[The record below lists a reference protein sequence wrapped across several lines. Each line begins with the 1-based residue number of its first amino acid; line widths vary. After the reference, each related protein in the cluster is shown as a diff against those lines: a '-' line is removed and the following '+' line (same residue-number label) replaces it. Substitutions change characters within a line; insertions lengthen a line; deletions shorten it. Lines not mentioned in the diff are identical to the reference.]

1 MSRSKSRR
9 AEDAATFLF
18 LALLSEIRLCI
29 FEIKSDESGSRTQN
43 QAFETAACGKFL
55 FWCCSSAG
63 IRMHRVQLMLHG
75 RANRRTRSRLL
86 PSDAG
91 SKRHGHGVQMWPL
104 PGKPRYLEHLPLYLF
119 DLFGLVYS
127 PCVCYLHPHV
137 LLRAR
142 TRAGTYAGTRM
153 HAQVCRC
160 VHVCVYART
169 RICTHT
175 LALSFACMFMLLQAE
190 EITRMMHSLVRTRST
205 GPEQPS
211 MPLLTQSSD
220 VSLAQSVADVKR
232 QSEEMRADID
242 NIKQQTAEILKV
254 LSA

>member
-91 SKRHGHGVQMWPL
+91 SKRHGHGVRCGRCPAS
-104 PGKPRYLEHLPLYLF
+104 PGTSSTCRFICLIC
-119 DLFGLVYS
+119 LVWFTH
-127 PCVCYLHPHV
+127 PVCVTCIRTCSCAHALV
-137 LLRAR
+137 QARMRAR
-142 TRAGTYAGTRM
+142 ACTLKCAVVYMYACM
-153 HAQVCRC
+153 HALAFA
-160 VHVCVYART
+160 H
-169 RICTHT
+169 TH
-175 LALSFACMFMLLQAE
+175 LLSHLHACSCSY
-190 EITRMMHSLVRTRST
+190 R
-205 GPEQPS
+205 
-211 MPLLTQSSD
+211 
-220 VSLAQSVADVKR
+220 
-232 QSEEMRADID
+232 
-242 NIKQQTAEILKV
+242 LKK
-254 LSA
+254 LRG